1 MIKKIK
7 NENYND
13 INIMMKN
20 NNNAKKYNKT

>member
-1 MIKKIK
+1 MIKKIR